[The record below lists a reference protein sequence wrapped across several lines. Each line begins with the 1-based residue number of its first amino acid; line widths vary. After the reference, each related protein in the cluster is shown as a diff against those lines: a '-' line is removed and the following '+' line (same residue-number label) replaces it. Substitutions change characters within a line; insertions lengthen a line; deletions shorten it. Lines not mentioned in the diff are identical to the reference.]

1 MQISLD
7 TGTGAYNIR
16 SYSAMGTQS
25 EIKINDRTL
34 HHSLIVTPTQL
45 IEPWRPNTLQ
55 ALQASDLE
63 VILALHPEIVLLGTG
78 SQMQFPAPALLAIF
92 LEKKIGIEFMD
103 TGAACRTFNVLTSE
117 GRNVAAALLIK

>member
-7 TGTGAYNIR
+7 TGTGAYTIR
-16 SYSAMGTQS
+16 SYSAG

-45 IEPWRPNTLQ
+45 IEPWAPNTLQ
-55 ALQASDLE
+55 ELQISDLE
-63 VILALHPEIVLLGTG
+63 VIVAMNPEIVLLGTG
-78 SQMQFPAPALLAIF
+78 SQMLFPYPALLALF
-92 LEKKIGIEFMD
+92 LERKIGIEFMD